1 MTNTLNPP
9 SNDAIDLT
17 TLRVIVAAA
26 ELGSISAAGDRLHL
40 AVAAASARITALE
53 DALGL
58 RVFERSSRGVR
69 LTPAGQ
75 MLVRRGRELLA
86 DADRLSVDLHDYAKG
101 LQGHVRLVANTSA
114 LLEVLPARLE
124 RMMREHPL
132 IRIDV
137 EEHGSLDIPLL
148 LLEGRADL
156 GIVDMAHAPHG
167 ITLRDCF
174 TDTLVLVVPAG
185 HALAET
191 GPMAF
196 HDALDENFIALS
208 DGTAL
213 SSRLVA
219 SASLSGKLL
228 KVRMQMRSFDAVC
241 RMVAGGLGVAV
252 LPLEAIAPQLAS
264 LPLRAV
270 RLADDWAARTHRIA
284 LRSEVPPAP
293 ATRTLIDALT
303 PR

>member
-1 MTNTLNPP
+1 LNEPL
-9 SNDAIDLT
+9 DLA

-26 ELGSISAAGDRLHL
+26 ELGSISAAGDRLQL

-53 DALGL
+53 EALGL

-75 MLVRRGRELLA
+75 MLVRRGREILA

-114 LLEVLPARLE
+114 MLEVLPAKLDG
-124 RMMREHPL
+124 MAREHPL

-137 EEHGSLDIPLL
+137 AEHGSHDIPLL

-167 ITLRDCF
+167 ITLTDCF
-174 TDTLVLVVPAG
+174 SDTLVLVVPAG
-185 HALAET
+185 HVLA
-191 GPMAF
+191 GAQPMALEE
-196 HDALDENFIALS
+196 ALEEDFIALH

-213 SSRLVA
+213 SSRLMR
-219 SASLSGKLL
+219 SASQAGKAL

-252 LPLEAIAPQLAS
+252 LPLQAVAPQLAS
-264 LPLRAV
+264 LPLAAV
-270 RLADDWAARTHRIA
+270 GLTDPWALRTHRIA
-284 LRSEVPPAP
+284 LRTGVEPAP
-293 ATRTLIDALT
+293 ATLTLIEFLLR
-303 PR
+303 P

>member
-1 MTNTLNPP
+1 MNAPL
-9 SNDAIDLT
+9 DLT

-26 ELGSISAAGDRLHL
+26 ELGSLSAASDRLQL
-40 AVAAASARITALE
+40 AVAAASARVTALE

-86 DADRLSVDLHDYAKG
+86 DSDRLSVDLHDYAKG

-114 LLEVLPARLE
+114 MLELLPTRLE
-124 RMMREHPL
+124 QMAREHPL

-137 EEHGSLDIPLL
+137 EEHGSLDIPMLL
-148 LLEGRADL
+148 LDGRADL

-174 TDTLVLVVPAG
+174 TDTLVLVVPAV
-185 HALAET
+185 HALAGAST
-191 GPMAF
+191 IAF
-196 HDALDENFIALS
+196 EDALDENFIALS
-208 DGTAL
+208 NGTAL

-219 SASLSGKLL
+219 SASVFGKLL
-228 KVRMQMRSFDAVC
+228 KIRMQMRSFDTVC
-241 RMVAGGLGVAV
+241 RMVAGNLGVAV
-252 LPLEAIAPQLAS
+252 LPLEAVAPQLAS

-270 RLADDWAARTHRIA
+270 RLSDAWAARTHRIA
-284 LRSEVPPAP
+284 LRSGTPPAP
-293 ATRTLIDALT
+293 ATRTLVELLT
-303 PR
+303 R

>member
-1 MTNTLNPP
+1 MNEPL
-9 SNDAIDLT
+9 DLA

-26 ELGSISAAGDRLHL
+26 ELGSISAAGDRLQL

-53 DALGL
+53 ESLGL

-69 LTPAGQ
+69 LTPVGQ

-86 DADRLSVDLHDYAKG
+86 DTDRLSIDLHDYAKG
-101 LQGHVRLVANTSA
+101 LQGHVRLVANTSSV
-114 LLEVLPARLE
+114 LELLPAKLD

-137 EEHGSLDIPLL
+137 AEYGSLDIPLL

-167 ITLRDCF
+167 ISLRDCF
-174 TDTLVLVVPAG
+174 SDTLVLVVPAA
-185 HALAET
+185 HALAGS
-191 GPMAF
+191 GPMALE
-196 HDALDENFIALS
+196 DALAEDFIALH

-213 SSRLVA
+213 SSRLA
-219 SASLSGKLL
+219 TSASVAGKPL

-252 LPLEAIAPQLAS
+252 LPLQAVTPQLAS
-264 LPLRAV
+264 LPLAAV
-270 RLADDWAARTHRIA
+270 PLTDAWAARTHRIA
-284 LRSEVPPAP
+284 LRSEVAPSP
-293 ATRTLIDALT
+293 ATLTLIEFLL
-303 PR
+303 R

>member
-1 MTNTLNPP
+1 LNEPL
-9 SNDAIDLT
+9 DLA

-26 ELGSISAAGDRLHL
+26 ELGSISAAGDRLQL

-53 DALGL
+53 ESLGL

-86 DADRLSVDLHDYAKG
+86 DTDRLSVDLHDYAKG
-101 LQGHVRLVANTSA
+101 LQGHVRLVANTSSVLE
-114 LLEVLPARLE
+114 LLPTKLD

-137 EEHGSLDIPLL
+137 AEHGSLDIPLL

-167 ITLRDCF
+167 ISLRDCF
-174 TDTLVLVVPAG
+174 SDTLVLVVPAA
-185 HALAET
+185 HALAGS
-191 GPMAF
+191 GPMALE
-196 HDALDENFIALS
+196 DALAEDFIALH

-213 SSRLVA
+213 SSRLA
-219 SASLSGKLL
+219 TSASVAGKPL

-252 LPLEAIAPQLAS
+252 LPLQAVTPQLVS
-264 LPLRAV
+264 LPLAAV
-270 RLADDWAARTHRIA
+270 PLTDAWAARTHRIA
-284 LRSEVPPAP
+284 LRSGVEPSP
-293 ATRTLIDALT
+293 ATLTLIEFLL
-303 PR
+303 R